1 VIVTDYRLSG
11 GRSGVEAA
19 GCVLLRKPVRPDRLH
34 HLLRSLAR
42 VDNKERQP

>member
-1 VIVTDYRLSG
+1 MVTDDRLSG

-19 GCVLLRKPVRPDRLH
+19 GCGLLRKPVRPERLD